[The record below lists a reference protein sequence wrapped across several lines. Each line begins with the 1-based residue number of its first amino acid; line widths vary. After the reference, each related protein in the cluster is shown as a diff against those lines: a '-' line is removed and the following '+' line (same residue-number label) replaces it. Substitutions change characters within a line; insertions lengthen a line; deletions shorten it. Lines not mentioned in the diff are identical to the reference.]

1 MVHIVTIPTVALK
14 LIVTI
19 MVTVI
24 KRMQDV
30 IVTQALLVNC
40 VSIDTVHQFAP
51 YMGVVIMKLRN
62 AYVTRIGLA

>member
-19 MVTVI
+19 MVSVT

-40 VSIDTVHQFAP
+40 VSIHTVHQVAP

>member
-51 YMGVVIMKLRN
+51 CMGVVIMKLRN